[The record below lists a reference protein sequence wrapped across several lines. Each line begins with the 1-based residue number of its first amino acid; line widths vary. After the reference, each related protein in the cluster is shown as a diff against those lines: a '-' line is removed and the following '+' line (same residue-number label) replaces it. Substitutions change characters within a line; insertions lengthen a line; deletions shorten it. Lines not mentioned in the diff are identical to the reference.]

1 MEEEEELEEYN
12 IFAVDKSGARQNLTV
27 RYDDIIDEV
36 AKKLSEYV
44 NQPKDKI
51 KFYKDGQE
59 LQEYD
64 LVSEVGIGPNCQ
76 VFYLVQEEN

>member
-12 IFAVDKSGARQNLTV
+12 IFVVDKSGARQNLTV

-64 LVSEVGIGPNCQ
+64 LVSEVGIGPNSQ